1 MSAICE
7 PMDVDTDG
15 HAEELPTLDMTAA
28 AGATAAV
35 ATTATSSITMAATS
49 TAGAV
54 AAVAATAVTSGAVD
68 ACLLVQDQGDRVVPM
83 SNDVLQKA
91 TFQPAAAW
99 DAHLDN
105 PVVADPQSVQI
116 TQVGR
121 RADMGLN
128 TDKVQ
133 KFIDSV
139 EFVSLG
145 CFCAVSHC
153 LQLLGLKQNSY
164 PFDWVRS
171 TIEGI
176 MHCLEMQFED
186 FLTYST
192 YEVKGQYIVFG
203 GTRWGGSFWHH
214 NLEVPLT
221 KTDMERRVSR
231 FCGTSS
237 VPAQKS
243 RFFVRVVNSSREV
256 TAAPRLRE
264 ALRKTLPEAGEIFLL
279 IIVDLQSSPGPLVI
293 PGADGHGL
301 LFYSISELETLAPLK
316 SMKQGPE
323 SFVKCSETYAKAV
336 AFALKYWSGEETSER
351 VMQFQS
357 VRHLCAAVDQFDGGN
372 PGSDLFFPKK
382 FMGQALAPAL
392 PSVQLPSLLAK
403 VRTQTCILPKD
414 IDISLQFH
422 MECFGKHLVVRLPP
436 SACAGNVLQVML
448 CGTVLTA
455 NVSMLWQAQWFP
467 NGAAEV
473 EEQLALGPAKA
484 QE

>member
-1 MSAICE
+1 MSAFCE
-7 PMDVDTDG
+7 SMDVDTDE
-15 HAEELPTLDMTAA
+15 HAEELSMLDMTAA
-28 AGATAAV
+28 AGATAVV

-54 AAVAATAVTSGAVD
+54 AAVAAAAVTSGTVD
-68 ACLLVQDQGDRVVPM
+68 TCLLAQDQGDRVVPM
-83 SNDVLQKA
+83 SSDALQKA
-91 TFQPAAAW
+91 SFQPAAAW

-105 PVVADPQSVQI
+105 PVGADAESAQI

-121 RADMGLN
+121 RADMGLT

-139 EFVSLG
+139 EFISLG

-153 LQLLGLKQNSY
+153 LQLLGLKKNSY

-171 TIEGI
+171 SAEGI
-176 MHCLEMQFED
+176 MHCLDMQFED

-192 YEVKGQYIVFG
+192 YEIKGQYVVFG

-231 FCGTSS
+231 FFGASGAS
-237 VPAQKS
+237 NVPAQKS

-264 ALRKTLPEAGEIFLL
+264 ALRRALPEAGEIFLL
-279 IIVDLQSSPGPLVI
+279 TVVDLQSSPGPLAI
-293 PGADGHGL
+293 PGVDGHGL
-301 LFYSISELETLAPLK
+301 LFYSISELETLAPLT
-316 SMKQGPE
+316 SMSQGPD
-323 SFVKCSETYAKAV
+323 SFAKVSETYAKAV

-357 VRHLCAAVDQFDGGN
+357 IRHLCAAFDQFDGGN
-372 PGSDLFFPKK
+372 PGSDLFYPKK
-382 FMGQALAPAL
+382 FMGQALSLAL
-392 PSVQLPSLLAK
+392 PSAQLPNLLAS

-414 IDISLQFH
+414 ADPSVPFH
-422 MECFGKHLVVRLPP
+422 MECFGKHLVIRLPP

-455 NVSMLWQAQWFP
+455 NVSLLWQGQWVP
-467 NGAAEV
+467 IGAAEV
-473 EEQLALGPAKA
+473 EEQLSLGPA
-484 QE
+484 

>member
-1 MSAICE
+1 MTTLCGS
-7 PMDVDTDG
+7 MDVDTDG
-15 HAEELPTLDMTAA
+15 HAEELPTLDMTTA

-35 ATTATSSITMAATS
+35 ATTATSSVTMAATS
-49 TAGAV
+49 AAGAV
-54 AAVAATAVTSGAVD
+54 AAVAAAAVTSSAVD

-83 SNDVLQKA
+83 STDAVQKA
-91 TFQPAAAW
+91 SFQPAPAW

-105 PVVADPQSVQI
+105 PTGADPKTMEI

-121 RADMGLN
+121 RAGMGLT

-139 EFVSLG
+139 EFISLG

-153 LQLLGLKQNSY
+153 LQLLGLKKNSY

-171 TIEGI
+171 STDGI
-176 MHCLEMQFED
+176 VHSLDMQFED

-221 KTDMERRVSR
+221 KTDMQRRVTR
-231 FCGTSS
+231 FYGAAN
-237 VPAQKS
+237 VPAQQP

-256 TAAPRLRE
+256 MAAPRLRE
-264 ALRKTLPEAGEIFLL
+264 ALRRALPEAGEIFLL
-279 IIVDLQSSPGPLVI
+279 TVVDLQSSPGPLAI
-293 PGADGHGL
+293 PGVDGHGL
-301 LFYSISELETLAPLK
+301 LFYAISESETLAPLT
-316 SMKQGPE
+316 SMSPGPD
-323 SFVKCSETYAKAV
+323 SFLKCSETYAKAV
-336 AFALKYWSGEETSER
+336 AFAVKYWSGEETSEQ

-357 VRHLCAAVDQFDGGN
+357 IRHLSAAFDQFDGGN

-382 FMGQALAPAL
+382 FMGQTLAPAL
-392 PSVQLPSLLAK
+392 PGTELQNLLSK
-403 VRTQTCILPKD
+403 FRTQTCILPQD
-414 IDISLQFH
+414 VNPLLPFH
-422 MECFGKHLVVRLPP
+422 MECFGKHIVVKLPP
-436 SACAGNVLQVML
+436 ATCAGNILQVML

-455 NVSMLWQAQWFP
+455 SVSLLWQGQWFP
-467 NGAAEV
+467 IGAAEA
-473 EEQLALGPAKA
+473 EEQLSLGPA
-484 QE
+484 